1 MTWRN
6 HSRSPVCLH
15 SSARFPQKCSYT
27 VPGEYGLASSH
38 KDAGHRN
45 SCGRRFCKLS
55 TTRLWTTTCQS
66 LHKILLKTVTQPPS
80 AREQLVTSTL
90 RSTPPPHHDP
100 HPVTR
105 RTDMNVFMSQSAR
118 SYRDDISP
126 NRGRRRKF
134 ESDSDIRVALMPR
147 RAVRG
152 SRRFD
157 LTRVGKVGR
166 CCLRLR
172 DGSRQAKYADSGGHE
187 MARYRTRD
195 WRPLLSPAGYTG
207 TGNGTSRRGNG
218 YPRYVGG
225 RRCALSPGDADL
237 TISHGRY

>member
-1 MTWRN
+1 MEKSFTVARL
-6 HSRSPVCLH
+6 SPLVNSFSTKMLI
-15 SSARFPQKCSYT
+15 T

-55 TTRLWTTTCQS
+55 TIRLWTTTCQS
-66 LHKILLKTVTQPPS
+66 LHKILLKRVTQPPS
-80 AREQLVTSTL
+80 AREQLVTST
-90 RSTPPPHHDP
+90 PPSHHDER
-100 HPVTR
+100 PVTR
-105 RTDMNVFMSQSAR
+105 RTDMNVFMSHSAR

-147 RAVRG
+147 HAGHG

-172 DGSRQAKYADSGGHE
+172 DGSRQAKYADSVGHE

-195 WRPLLSPAGYTG
+195 
-207 TGNGTSRRGNG
+207 
-218 YPRYVGG
+218 
-225 RRCALSPGDADL
+225 
-237 TISHGRY
+237 

>member
-1 MTWRN
+1 MDYYLSVT
-6 HSRSPVCLH
+6 S
-15 SSARFPQKCSYT
+15 QDITQESYT
-27 VPGEYGLASSH
+27 TAFCARATCHLNSEVHSPASS
-38 KDAGHRN
+38 R
-45 SCGRRFCKLS
+45 
-55 TTRLWTTTCQS
+55 WT
-66 LHKILLKTVTQPPS
+66 
-80 AREQLVTSTL
+80 AAER
-90 RSTPPPHHDP
+90 
-100 HPVTR
+100 PVTR
-105 RTDMNVFMSQSAR
+105 RTDMNVFMSHSAR

-134 ESDSDIRVALMPR
+134 ESDSDIRVVLMPR
-147 RAVRG
+147 RG